1 LPVADPAIARDSAL
15 LADAV
20 REAGA
25 LALRMFRT
33 ELRQWI
39 KGKSSPVSE
48 ADIAV
53 DELLKDRLQSGA
65 PDYGWLSEETADDR
79 TRLERRRVW
88 IVDPIDGTR
97 AYLAGRDDWSVS
109 AALVE
114 DGQPLLAAVFAPA
127 TDEFFFAHA
136 GSGASRNDAPIA
148 VSAGSSLDVERMSG
162 PKFLLDRVRGS
173 PSEQACSRIGS
184 LALRISRV
192 AEGRLDAAFAGGNSH
207 DWDLAAAHLLVKE
220 AGGALTTLQG
230 GTLAYNRPEVSHQVL
245 VAAGKDR
252 HARLLDVFRQG

>member
-1 LPVADPAIARDSAL
+1 LPVADSDLARDSAL
-15 LADAV
+15 LTNAV

-25 LALRMFRT
+25 LALRMFKT

-48 ADIAV
+48 ADVAV
-53 DELLKDRLQSGA
+53 DELLKDRLRSGA

-114 DGQPLLAAVFAPA
+114 DGQPLFGAVFAPV
-127 TDEFFFAHA
+127 TEEFFFASR
-136 GSGASRNDAPIA
+136 GQGAERNGERIA
-148 VSAGSSLDVERMSG
+148 VAAGESFDVHRMSG
-162 PKFLLDRVRGS
+162 PKFLLDRVRGT
-173 PSEQACSRIGS
+173 PSEEAYSKIGS
-184 LALRISRV
+184 LVLRRSRV
-192 AEGRLDAAFAGGNSH
+192 AEGRLDAAFAGGNSR
-207 DWDLAAAHLLVKE
+207 DWDLAAAHLLVGE
-220 AGGALTTLQG
+220 AGGAMTTLQG
-230 GTLAYNRPEVSHQVL
+230 DGLVFNRPEVAHQVL
-245 VAAGKDR
+245 VAAGHDR
-252 HARLLDVFRQG
+252 HSRLLQVFKQD

>member
-1 LPVADPAIARDSAL
+1 LPVADPDFARDSAL
-15 LADAV
+15 LVDAV

-25 LALRMFRT
+25 LALRMFKSD
-33 ELRQWI
+33 LRQWI

-53 DELLKDRLQSGA
+53 DELLKDRLQSGS

-114 DGQPLLAAVFAPA
+114 DGQPRLGAVFAPVTSEFYFA
-127 TDEFFFAHA
+127 TR
-136 GSGASRNDAPIA
+136 GQGAERNGERIA
-148 VSAGSSLDVERMSG
+148 VAPGESLAVDRMSG
-162 PKFLLDRVRGS
+162 PKFLLDRVRGT
-173 PSEQACSRIGS
+173 PSEEAYSKIGS
-184 LALRISRV
+184 LALRLSRV
-192 AEGRLDAAFAGGNSH
+192 AEGRLDAAFAGGNSR
-207 DWDLAAAHLLVKE
+207 DWDLAAAHLLVSE
-220 AGGALTTLQG
+220 GGGAMTTLQG
-230 GTLAYNRPEVSHQVL
+230 EGLVFNRPEVAHQVL
-245 VAAGKDR
+245 VAAGHDR
-252 HARLLDVFRQG
+252 HARLLQVFKQA

>member
-1 LPVADPAIARDSAL
+1 MPVADSDIERDSAL
-15 LADAV
+15 LTEAV

-25 LALRMFRT
+25 LALRMFKT
-33 ELRQWI
+33 ELRHWI

-48 ADIAV
+48 ADVAV
-53 DELLKDRLQSGA
+53 DELLKDRLQSAA

-79 TRLERRRVW
+79 SRLERRRVW

-97 AYLAGRDDWSVS
+97 AYLAGRNDWSVS

-114 DGQPLLAAVFAPA
+114 DGRPLLGVVFAPA
-127 TDEFFFAHA
+127 TDEFFLARN
-136 GSGASRNDAPIA
+136 GGGTSRNGAPIS
-148 VSAGSSLDVERMSG
+148 VSPGTSFDVTRMAG
-162 PKFLLDRVRGS
+162 PKFLLDRVRGA
-173 PSEQACSRIGS
+173 PSDQDYSKIGS

-192 AEGRLDAAFAGGNSH
+192 AEGRLDAAFAGGNSR

-230 GTLAYNRPEVSHQVL
+230 EKLMFNRPEVAHQVL
-245 VAAGKDR
+245 VAAGHDR
-252 HARLLDVFRQG
+252 HARLLQLFKQS

>member
-1 LPVADPAIARDSAL
+1 MPAVDPELARDSAL
-15 LADAV
+15 LTDAV

-25 LALRMFRT
+25 LALRMFKT

-48 ADIAV
+48 ADVAV
-53 DELLKDRLQSGA
+53 DELLKNRLQSGT

-114 DGQPLLAAVFAPA
+114 DGQPRLGAVFAPV
-127 TDEFFFAHA
+127 TKEFFFASRGQGA
-136 GSGASRNDAPIA
+136 ARNGEEIAVAPGASF
-148 VSAGSSLDVERMSG
+148 DVGRMSG
-162 PKFLLDRVRGS
+162 PKVLLDRVRGT
-173 PSEQACSRIGS
+173 PSEEAYSKIGS
-184 LALRISRV
+184 LALRLSRV
-192 AEGRLDAAFAGGNSH
+192 AEGRLDAAFAGGNSR
-207 DWDLAAAHLLVKE
+207 DWDLAAAHLLVSE
-220 AGGALTTLQG
+220 AGGAMTTLQG
-230 GTLAYNRPEVSHQVL
+230 DGLVFNRSEVAHQVL
-245 VAAGKDR
+245 VAAGLDR
-252 HARLLDVFRQG
+252 HSRLLQVFKQA

>member
-1 LPVADPAIARDSAL
+1 MPVADPDLARDSAL
-15 LADAV
+15 LTDAV

-25 LALRMFRT
+25 LALRMFKT

-48 ADIAV
+48 ADVAV

-65 PDYGWLSEETADDR
+65 PDYGWLSEETTDDR

-114 DGQPLLAAVFAPA
+114 DGQPLLGAVFAPV
-127 TDEFFFAHA
+127 TEEFFFASRGQGA
-136 GSGASRNDAPIA
+136 ERNGERIAVAPGASF
-148 VSAGSSLDVERMSG
+148 DVNRMSG
-162 PKFLLDRVRGS
+162 PKFLLDRVRGT
-173 PSEQACSRIGS
+173 PSEEAYSKIGS
-184 LALRISRV
+184 LALRLSRV
-192 AEGRLDAAFAGGNSH
+192 AEGQLDAAFAGGNSR
-207 DWDLAAAHLLVKE
+207 DWDLAAAHLLLGE
-220 AGGALTTLQG
+220 AGGAMTTLQG
-230 GTLAYNRPEVSHQVL
+230 DGLVFNRPEVAHQVL
-245 VAAGKDR
+245 VAAGHDR
-252 HARLLDVFRQG
+252 HSRLLQVFKQA